1 MRVLLVSDFYPPTI
15 GGLERHVA
23 RLAKAL
29 VGLGH
34 DVEVATSSTPQQ
46 PESGPEDGIFVH
58 RLRGWHHRLEG
69 AFLDPNRPFPPP
81 APEPGLVR
89 ELRQVIDATRPDVV
103 HVHGWMTPIAAA
115 AAEDR
120 DTRVVATLHD
130 SGMACVK
137 RTLFWQDRAACD
149 GPSAGKCV
157 PCAVDHYGSAKGLGL
172 YSLLQIGQRR
182 LDRVDRFIA
191 VASVL
196 AEKVGQLPA
205 ARGVPFEVIP
215 NFIDTS
221 VVPPADVARPDV
233 VPAEG
238 DYVLFVGTLG
248 RFKGVHDL
256 LTVWRERRPDAELVL
271 LGTEAPDTPSDLPP
285 GVRMHTDVAHPEV
298 MAAFAHCR
306 FAVLPSRFPEPSPTV
321 VLEPMATGRPVIGAR
336 IGGIPDLIDDGH
348 TGVLVPPDDQ
358 QALADAIVDLLTD
371 RERCDRLGAT
381 AAERAVEFG
390 QDAVVAR
397 IVDVYER
404 TIERT
409 PDRLVT
415 R

>member
-1 MRVLLVSDFYPPTI
+1 MRILLVSDFYPPTI

-29 VGLGH
+29 QGLGH
-34 DVEVATSSTPQQ
+34 DVEVATSSTPVR
-46 PESGPEDGIFVH
+46 PDDGDEDGVFVH
-58 RLRGWHHRLEG
+58 RLKGWHHRLEG
-69 AFLDPNRPFPPP
+69 VFLDPNRPFPPP

-89 ELRQVIDATRPDVV
+89 ELRQVIDTTAPDIV
-103 HVHGWMTPIAAA
+103 HVHGWMLPAVAA

-137 RTLFWQDRAACD
+137 RTLFWQDKAACD
-149 GPSAGKCV
+149 GPSPGKCV
-157 PCAVDHYGSAKGLGL
+157 PCAIDHYGSAKGLALYGL
-172 YSLLQIGQRR
+172 LNIGQRR

-196 AEKVGQLPA
+196 ADVTSQIRATK
-205 ARGVPFEVIP
+205 GVPFEVIP
-215 NFIDTS
+215 NFIDPS
-221 VVPPADVARPDV
+221 VVPPAGVARPDV

-256 LTVWRERRPDAELVL
+256 LAVWRDRRPEAELVL
-271 LGTEAPDTPSDLPP
+271 LGTKAPDTPADLPQ
-285 GVRMHTDVAHPEV
+285 GVRMHTDVAHADV
-298 MAAFAHCR
+298 MAAFRHCR

-321 VLEPMATGRPVIGAR
+321 VLEPMAAGRPVIGAR
-336 IGGIPDLIDDGH
+336 IGGIPDLIDDGQ
-348 TGVLVPPDDQ
+348 TGVLVPHDDR
-358 QALADAIVDLLTD
+358 QALGDAIVDLLTD
-371 RERCDRLGAT
+371 RERCDQLGAT

-390 QDAVVAR
+390 QDAIVAR
-397 IVDVYER
+397 IVDVYQR
-404 TIERT
+404 TIDQT
-409 PDRLVT
+409 PARLAV

>member
-1 MRVLLVSDFYPPTI
+1 MRILLVSDFYPPTI

-29 VGLGH
+29 VALGH
-34 DVEVATSSTPQQ
+34 DVEVATSATPQRRDD
-46 PESGPEDGIFVH
+46 GPEDGVFVH
-58 RLRGWHHRLEG
+58 RLTGWHHRLEG

-89 ELRQVIDATRPDVV
+89 ELRQVIDTTRPDVV
-103 HVHGWMTPIAAA
+103 HVHGWMTPAVAA

-157 PCAVDHYGSAKGLGL
+157 PCAVDHYGSAKALAL
-172 YSLLQIGQRR
+172 YGLLQIGQRR

-196 AEKVGQLPA
+196 AEVTGQI
-205 ARGVPFEVIP
+205 RSTKGVPFEVIP

-221 VVPPADVARPDV
+221 VVPPADVPRPDV
-233 VPAEG
+233 VPATG

-256 LTVWRERRPDAELVL
+256 LSVWRNRRPDAELVL
-271 LGTEAPDTPSDLPP
+271 LGTEAPDTPTDLPP
-285 GVRMHTDVAHPEV
+285 GVTMHTDVAHPEV
-298 MAAFAHCR
+298 MAAFRHCR

-321 VLEPMATGRPVIGAR
+321 VLEPMAAGRPVIGAR
-336 IGGIPDLIDDGH
+336 IGGIPDLIADDE
-348 TGVLVPPDDQ
+348 TGVLVPVDDQ
-358 QALADAIVDLLTD
+358 EALGDAICDLLTD

-381 AAERAVEFG
+381 AAARAHEFG

-397 IVDVYER
+397 IVEVYER

-409 PDRLVT
+409 PARLAA